1 MMRTYFLALVVSLFF
16 TSVYS
21 QDLTLM
27 TYNIRLDV
35 KSDRENSWSNRKDFW
50 ISQIQFYEPEIFGI
64 QEGLPH
70 QVQFIKEQ
78 LPKYDYVGEGREGGN
93 KGEYS
98 AIFYNKDKFFI
109 EKHGTFWLSETPQ
122 KKSIGWD
129 ANLPR
134 ICSYALVK
142 NKISGNIF
150 WVFNTHFDHIG
161 KKARAKSARLILKK
175 ILKICSKNVPVV
187 LMGDFNALPKSKAIN
202 ILNSEM
208 NDSKEVAILQPFG
221 PKGTFNGFQY
231 LKESTARIDYIFVDK
246 ELIKVK
252 KYAVLN
258 NSCNFKYPSDH
269 FPVYVQ
275 LTFKSNN

>member
-1 MMRTYFLALVVSLFF
+1 MRTYFLVLVISLFF
-16 TSVYS
+16 TSTFS
-21 QDLTLM
+21 QDLTLI
-27 TYNIRLDV
+27 TYNLRLDV

-78 LPKYDYVGEGREGGN
+78 LPEYDFVGEGRDGGN
-93 KGEYS
+93 NGEYS
-98 AIFYNKDKFFI
+98 AIFYKKDKFVI
-109 EKHGTFWLSETPQ
+109 EKHGTFWLSKTPQ
-122 KKSIGWD
+122 IKSIGWD

-134 ICSYALVK
+134 ICTYALVK
-142 NKISGNIF
+142 NKISGNKF

-175 ILKICSKNVPVV
+175 IRKLCSKNVPVI
-187 LMGDFNALPKSKAIN
+187 LMGDFNALPENKVIN

-208 NDSKEVAILQPFG
+208 NDSKEVTIQQPFG
-221 PKGTFNGFQY
+221 PVGTFNGFQY
-231 LKESTARIDYIFVDK
+231 LKETTARIDYIFVDK

-258 NSCNFKYPSDH
+258 NSYKFKYPSDH

-275 LTFKSNN
+275 LTFKYKN